1 MATKFAGKHPGD
13 PALVSFYASLFG
25 TQSEAGVNVT
35 PDIALTYSAWFSGV
49 TGIARIVSML
59 PFIVYKRLPGGGK
72 ERDFNHNLF
81 QILHEKPNRYQ
92 TPLEF
97 KSMMQIC
104 ILQRG
109 NGYAEIVPTGG
120 RAVSEVLPLNPDRVT
135 PFWAP
140 DGTRAYEVH
149 EPNGSMRILL
159 QDEMWHIMGP
169 SLDGLKGLNPIEFH
183 RRTLGKSIAAEIYQA
198 RFFKHNALPDV
209 VLEVPGKM
217 TPESSA
223 NLRNA
228 WDRRHAD
235 GQSHR
240 TGIVWEGVKVH
251 EMGMSHEDAQY
262 LSLLKNGV
270 ADVARILHL
279 PLHMLAEMDRATFSN
294 IEQQSLEF
302 VTYSLMYWLVT
313 WEQSAR
319 RDLFTDADRRTH
331 VAEFLVAALLRGDIK
346 ARYEAY
352 ALGRQNTFLS
362 ANEIRAF
369 ENLNPIEGGD
379 VYENPNIATNNS
391 AGAEA

>member
-1 MATKFAGKHPGD
+1 
-13 PALVSFYASLFG
+13 
-25 TQSEAGVNVT
+25 
-35 PDIALTYSAWFSGV
+35 
-49 TGIARIVSML
+49 ML
-59 PFIVYKRLPGGGK
+59 PFIVYKRLLGGGK
-72 ERDFNHNLF
+72 ERDPNNNLF

-92 TPLEF
+92 TPKEF
-97 KSMMQIC
+97 KEMLQLC

-109 NGYAEIVPTGG
+109 NGYGEIVPTGG
-120 RAVSEVLPLNPDRVT
+120 RAVSEVLPLSPDDVT

-140 DGTRAYEVH
+140 DGTRAYEVIDRD
-149 EPNGSMRILL
+149 GAKRILL

-209 VLEVPGKM
+209 VLEHPGKM

-223 NLRNA
+223 NLRNS
-228 WDRRHAD
+228 WDQRHAD
-235 GQSHR
+235 GKSHR
-240 TGIVWEGVKVH
+240 TGVLWDGVKVK
-251 EMGMSHEDAQY
+251 EMGLSHEDAQY
-262 LSLLKNGV
+262 LGLLKNGV

-319 RDLFTDADRRTH
+319 RDLFTDTERRTH
-331 VAEFLVAALLRGDIK
+331 VAEFLVAALLRGDQ
-346 ARYEAY
+346 EAQAKSFASGKQWGY
-352 ALGRQNTFLS
+352 LNS
-362 ANEIRAF
+362 NEIRAF
-369 ENLNPIEGGD
+369 LNLNPIDGGD
-379 VYENPNIATNNS
+379 KYLVPLNMQDLADDS